1 MSKLIRHALI
11 LTVFILVLSAC
22 NLPSN
27 TPATEEPNAV
37 FTAAAQTVQAQ
48 LTQSVPFSTPTL
60 PPAFATSTAGSSFPT
75 LALPTST
82 VSVPASPVCDQARF
96 LKDVSI
102 PDGTVFAPGAS
113 FTKTWRMRND
123 GTCTWS
129 GYTLV
134 FDSGDSMN
142 GSSPTTIGTVVS
154 GGEVDV
160 SVTLTAPAT
169 EGSYRGY
176 WRIRNASGVF
186 LPILN
191 GTQGRSFFV
200 DIKVAVTSSGF
211 DLHTRASEATWA
223 SGAGVLTFGGPDTNA
238 SGFAMYRNNQPLEDG
253 SNSGKTLEMFPQ
265 WVTDGAITGLYPSYT
280 IVSGEHFKARIG
292 FLGSCG
298 GGNVKFQ
305 LNYKEAGVIKPLGEW
320 TDTCDT
326 ALKELDV
333 DLTSIAG
340 KTVQLALAVLANGPF
355 DQDKAVW
362 ISPRVELP

>member
-1 MSKLIRHALI
+1 MSKSIRHALI
-11 LTVFILVLSAC
+11 LTIIILILSAC

-27 TPATEEPNAV
+27 SPVTEEPNAV

-60 PPAFATSTAGSSFPT
+60 PVAFATSTLSAPT
-75 LALPTST
+75 VVIPSST
-82 VSVPASPVCDQARF
+82 VSIPASPVCDQARF
-96 LKDVSI
+96 IRDVSI
-102 PDGTVFAPGAS
+102 PDGTVFAPGAT

-134 FDSGDSMN
+134 FDTGDAM
-142 GSSPTTIGTVVS
+142 GGPSPTTIGTV
-154 GGEVDV
+154 GPGQEVDV

-169 EGSYRGY
+169 VGSYRGY
-176 WRIRNASGVF
+176 WRIRNTSGVF

-211 DLHTRASEATWA
+211 DLHTRATEATWA

-253 SNSGKTLEMFPQ
+253 SSPGKILEMFPQ
-265 WVTDGAITGLYPSYT
+265 WVTDGAITGLYPNYT
-280 IVSGEHFKARIG
+280 VVAGEHFKARIG

-326 ALKELDV
+326 ALKDVDV

-362 ISPRVELP
+362 ISPRVALP